1 MERKNLLLQS
11 TACHKYIYRRKGQF
25 AGYNPY
31 FGKGDIELPFQRASL
46 HCDNLVEPS
55 SQGQSQADSEA
66 NEQPARQATV
76 RMVAV
81 VICVFKLLPNQQKAL
96 KKNNSKMHLEQTRLH

>member
-1 MERKNLLLQS
+1 MEGKSLVLQS
-11 TACHKYIYRRKGQF
+11 TAFHNYIYRRRDQF
-25 AGYNPY
+25 AGCNPY
-31 FGKGDIELPFQRASL
+31 FGKGDVELPFQRASL

-66 NEQPARQATV
+66 NEQPARQAMV

-81 VICVFKLLPNQQKAL
+81 VICIFKLLPN
-96 KKNNSKMHLEQTRLH
+96 